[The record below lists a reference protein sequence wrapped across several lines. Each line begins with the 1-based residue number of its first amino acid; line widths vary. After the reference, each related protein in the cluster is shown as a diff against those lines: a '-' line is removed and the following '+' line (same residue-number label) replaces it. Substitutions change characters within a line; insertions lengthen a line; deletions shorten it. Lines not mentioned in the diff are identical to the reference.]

1 MSTHAPIYAR
11 ITAFFPE
18 QLNRKAPAIDVDLIQ
33 TGTLDSLGLIDLILY
48 LEKEFEIK
56 IPLKDLEV
64 EDFRSVEKIAAIVIS
79 QTGVSRAS
87 GTEKRLTEKWRSSL
101 ESLILFFYPASF
113 C

>member
-1 MSTHAPIYAR
+1 MSTHTTIHAR
-11 ITAFFPE
+11 IAAFFPE
-18 QLNRKAPAIDVDLIQ
+18 QLNREAPAIDVDLIQ

-64 EDFRSVEKIAAIVIS
+64 EDFQSIEKIAAIVIS
-79 QTGVSRAS
+79 QTGMNRAS
-87 GTEKRLTEKWRSSL
+87 QTEKVEVEKWRSNL
-101 ESLILFFYPASF
+101 EGLILFFYPAII